1 MLSPN
6 QRVNNQLKKVGLL
19 GCGVIGA
26 RIGAAAQLEGFA
38 EVAFVHSRDRAR
50 AAKLFPRARWLAD
63 AADVPG
69 QAVDL
74 VIEAA
79 TPDVMRSVVLDVLAE
94 RDMLAFTLTGL
105 ADDDL
110 RSAIRARCSA
120 AKTRLFVPHGGILGL
135 DGISDGRSELDS
147 VSITTT
153 KSPKS
158 LGLSEGWEPGV
169 VYDGPTRG
177 ACRAFPRNVNV
188 HAALA
193 LCGIGFDR
201 TRSVVI
207 ADPATGKNGH
217 VIEVKGRGL
226 EWRLEIESPA
236 GTGVTGAYTPVSGVS
251 TTRRILSSAYDIVLA

>member
-1 MLSPN
+1 MN
-6 QRVNNQLKKVGLL
+6 QPPRTIGLL
-19 GCGVIGA
+19 GCGTIGE
-26 RIGAAAQLEGFA
+26 RIGAAALAEGFA
-38 EVAFVHSRDRAR
+38 QVAFVHSRDKERATS
-50 AAKLFPRARWLAD
+50 LFPRARWIAD
-63 AADVPG
+63 PEDVPH
-69 QAVDL
+69 QDVDL

-79 TPDVMRSVVLDVLAE
+79 TSEVMRSVVLGVLAK

-105 ADDDL
+105 ADDGL
-110 RSAIRARCSA
+110 RGAVRERCRSAG
-120 AKTRLFVPHGGILGL
+120 TRFFVPHGGILGL
-135 DGISDGRSELDS
+135 DGIWDGKSELES

-158 LGLSEGWEPGV
+158 LGLSDHAQEGV
-169 VYDGPTRG
+169 IYQGPTRG
-177 ACRAFPRNVNV
+177 ACAAFPRNVNV

-193 LCGIGFDR
+193 LCGLGFDK

-236 GTGVTGAYTPVSGVS
+236 GKGVTGAYTPVSGVN
-251 TTRRILSSAYDIVLA
+251 TARRILSQSYDIVLA